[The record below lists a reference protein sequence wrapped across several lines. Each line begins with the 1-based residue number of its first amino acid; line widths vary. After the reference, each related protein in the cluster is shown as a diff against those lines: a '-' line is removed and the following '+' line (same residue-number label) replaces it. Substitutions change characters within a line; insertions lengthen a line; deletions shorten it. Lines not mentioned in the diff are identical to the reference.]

1 MTLRAG
7 AAVREI
13 APPRAAPLF
22 GYPHVERVSTGVHD
36 PLLASVL
43 FLEHG
48 PSRALLVALDL
59 LFLDPPT
66 ARSIRRAVAAET
78 SVPEDCVFTSC
89 THTHSGPVT
98 CRLLG
103 WQDDPGASDPDPS
116 YLRLVE
122 GQAVR
127 AAREAARQA
136 RPAELA
142 WTTADARGVGGNRL
156 SPDGVTD
163 PEVGVLA
170 VREPGSRALVA
181 VDLIYGMHPTVLHE
195 DSTPVSS
202 DFPHYTRRHLQ
213 ERLGAAL
220 PVVYHTAPC
229 GNQSPRHFV
238 RAQTFQEAE
247 RLGRKLGA
255 AAVGAI
261 ERLADDDFT
270 ADGTLSGK
278 LQEVDLPRRA
288 LPSVAQAE
296 EQLASTR
303 TRYERLQAE
312 RADRA
317 DVRTAECAVF
327 GAEAAIVLA
336 RANRRGDVDRTLA
349 AYRPIQVQALR
360 IGDAS
365 LAGLPGELFV
375 EYALDIKRRAPAR
388 TFPVSLVGGE
398 LQGYVVT
405 PEAAGDGYE
414 AANALFA
421 PASGAVMVD
430 AVLSLLREEERHP
443 A

>member
-1 MTLRAG
+1 MTLQAG
-7 AAVREI
+7 AAVRPI
-13 APPRAAPLF
+13 TPPQAAPLF

-36 PLLASVL
+36 PLLASAL
-43 FLEHG
+43 FLEDG
-48 PSRALLVALDL
+48 PRRALVVALDL

-66 ARSIRRAVAAET
+66 ARSIRRAVASET
-78 SVPEDCVFTSC
+78 SVPEACVLISC

-103 WQDDPGASDPDPS
+103 WQDDPAVPGPDPS
-116 YLRLVE
+116 YSKLVE
-122 GQAVR
+122 EQVAD

-142 WTTADARGVGGNRL
+142 WTTTDARGVGGNRL
-156 SPDGVTD
+156 APDGVTD

-170 VREPGSRALVA
+170 VREPGSRALLA

-195 DSTPVSS
+195 DSTLVSS
-202 DFPHYTRRHLQ
+202 DFPHYTRRHLH
-213 ERLGAAL
+213 ERLGEAL

-261 ERLADDDFT
+261 EILADDDFT
-270 ADGTLSGK
+270 ADCALSGK
-278 LQEVDLPRRA
+278 LREVDLPRRE
-288 LPSVAQAE
+288 LPTVAQAE
-296 EQLASTR
+296 EQLAGTR
-303 TRYERLQAE
+303 AHYERLQAE
-312 RADRA
+312 RAE
-317 DVRTAECAVF
+317 VRTAECAVF
-327 GAEAAIVLA
+327 GAEAAVALA
-336 RANRRGDVDRTLA
+336 RAHRRGDVDRTLA
-349 AYRPIQVQALR
+349 AYRPIQVQTLR
-360 IGDAS
+360 VGDAS

-375 EYALDIKRRAPAR
+375 EYGLDIKRKAPAR

-405 PEAAGDGYE
+405 PEAASDEGYE

-430 AVLSLLREEERHP
+430 AVLSMLREEGRH
-443 A
+443 AT